1 MGENGKVKECKQQL
15 GAIAK
20 ELLLKQLGNNFI
32 EIAQTVSLDL
42 KEDFAGQNLSR
53 IDLQNNNFITA
64 DHKILIS
71 VILI

>member
-32 EIAQTVSLDL
+32 ETAQTVSLDL
-42 KEDFAGQNLSR
+42 S
-53 IDLQNNNFITA
+53 
-64 DHKILIS
+64 LIH
-71 VILI
+71 I